1 MLKQILKDLSW
12 WLYRLSDVF
21 NSFPSCDMEE
31 WDEESH
37 ADLDASFYLAE
48 IISRQIMNLTKWDI
62 IGSDYSLPFFL
73 SSI

>member
-1 MLKQILKDLSW
+1 MLKQILEDLSW
-12 WLYRLSDVF
+12 WLYRLADVF

-48 IISRQIMNLTKWDI
+48 IISRQIINLTK
-62 IGSDYSLPFFL
+62 
-73 SSI
+73 